1 MKERGKKQNKLIDK
15 YAGIPILMLLYLFK
29 LRRPK
34 PASVKNVGI
43 LITPAIGDTVIL
55 QALLYDLNQLGINI
69 TVFAPKSTIPV
80 VKIMGYYNAIEEIN
94 FFNPLFTIK
103 QIRKYRF
110 DAFID
115 SAQWSRLSAIYAF
128 FSDAKYT
135 VGFNTPTQFKHLVF
149 DECVN
154 HSDKLHEIYNL
165 KNLNVFG
172 NQTSFVPEIKI
183 QAEET
188 GEKRAVLHVKPGGY
202 LSFLKELPA
211 EYWIKIIE
219 RLLNNNYSIYFTGSE
234 SDAPAIEELIS
245 SADGKNKMF
254 NMAGKKN
261 LSDTAA
267 LLKSAELVISVN
279 TGIMHLAS
287 ACGCNL
293 IALHGPTN
301 ALRWGP
307 FNKNSISVISKHCC
321 APCLNLGF
329 EYKCTD
335 RTGSCM
341 KAIDINDI
349 FNAIDYFET
358 MKKKDLPDDR
368 K

>member
-34 PASVKNVGI
+34 PGSVKNVGI

-55 QALLYDLNQLGINI
+55 QALLYDLQQLGINI

-115 SAQWSRLSAIYAF
+115 SAQWSRLSAIYAY

-135 VGFNTPTQFKHLVF
+135 VGFNTPAQFKHLVF
-149 DECVN
+149 DEYIN

-172 NQTSFVPEIKI
+172 EQTSFVPEINI
-183 QAEET
+183 PAEET
-188 GEKRAVLHVKPGGY
+188 GEKRAVLHIKPGGY

-211 EYWIKIIE
+211 AYWLNIIE
-219 RLLNNNYSIYFTGSE
+219 RLLKDGYSIYFTGAE
-234 SDAPAIEELIS
+234 SDSPAVENLIS
-245 SADGKNKMF
+245 LTAGNSKLF

-261 LSDTAA
+261 LEETAA
-267 LLKSAELVISVN
+267 LLKSASLVISVN

-307 FNKNSISVISKHCC
+307 FNKNSISINSKDNC

-329 EYKCTD
+329 EYKCKD
-335 RTGSCM
+335 KTGNCM

-349 FNAIDYFET
+349 FKAIDNFES
-358 MKKKDLPDDR
+358 MKKEGFAG
-368 K
+368 

>member
-34 PASVKNVGI
+34 PDTVKNIGI
-43 LITPAIGDTVIL
+43 LITPAIGDTIVL
-55 QALLYDLNQLGINI
+55 QALLYDLAQLGINI

-80 VKIMGYYNAIEEIN
+80 VKIIGYYNAIEEIN

-103 QIRKYRF
+103 QIRKYKF

-128 FSDAKYT
+128 FSDAKFT
-135 VGFNTPTQFKHLVF
+135 VGFNTPAQFKHLVF

-154 HSDKLHEIYNL
+154 HSDKVHEIYNL

-172 NQTSFVPEIKI
+172 KQTLFVPEINI
-183 QAEET
+183 PAEET
-188 GEKRAVLHVKPGGY
+188 SEKRAVLHIKPGGY
-202 LSFLKELPA
+202 LSFLKELPT

-219 RLLNNNYSIYFTGSE
+219 KLLKYGYSIYFTGSE
-234 SDAPAIEELIS
+234 SDSPAIEDLIS
-245 SADGKNKMF
+245 SAAGNNKLL
-254 NMAGKKN
+254 NLAGKKS
-261 LSDTAA
+261 LEETAA

-307 FNKNSISVISKHCC
+307 FNKNNVSVNSKYSC

-329 EYKCTD
+329 EYKCND
-335 RTGSCM
+335 RTGECM

-349 FNAIDYFET
+349 FEAIDYFDS